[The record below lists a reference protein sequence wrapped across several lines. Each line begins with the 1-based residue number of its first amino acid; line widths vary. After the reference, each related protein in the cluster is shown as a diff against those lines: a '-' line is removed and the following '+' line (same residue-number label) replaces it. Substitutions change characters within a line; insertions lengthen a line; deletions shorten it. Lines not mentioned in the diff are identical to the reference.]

1 MKTIVISADDKVG
14 LLADISYL
22 LAKAKINIETICVDV
37 VSGRAVITLELSD
50 PVKGKQAVEAGGYR
64 VEDLNAVV
72 IKIDEKELNKLTKQ
86 LTDDGLKVQNVQV
99 LAKDN
104 HEVVYS
110 MVVDKPKR
118 AITLLQP
125 HLITSKSYY

>member
-37 VSGRAVITLELSD
+37 FSGRAVISLEVTD
-50 PVKGKQAVEAGGYR
+50 PVKGKQVVEAGGYK

-72 IKIDEKELNKLTKQ
+72 IKINEKDLSKVTKQ
-86 LTDDGLKVQNVQV
+86 LTDEGLKVQNVQV

-104 HEVVYS
+104 HEMVYS

-118 AITLLQP
+118 ANTLLQP
-125 HLITSKSYY
+125 HLITNKSYY